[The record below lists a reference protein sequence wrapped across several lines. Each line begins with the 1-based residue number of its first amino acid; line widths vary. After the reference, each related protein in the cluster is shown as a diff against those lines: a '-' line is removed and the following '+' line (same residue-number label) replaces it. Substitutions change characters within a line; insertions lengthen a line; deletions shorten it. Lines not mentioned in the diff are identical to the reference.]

1 MFIFVTFYFLMG
13 IASFA
18 VVIGVFLAF
27 LNLHD
32 KSQMEKRSAEVVNP
46 HLKVLDVRKRS
57 PSRLLARFASTVHLV
72 RGRVGKEKPEST
84 KLQKRLFRA
93 GLYEASNADT
103 YVGVRILLP
112 ILMVICGS
120 FFTTSFAILV
130 GFAAAGFLLP
140 DFVLERKGKKRINA
154 IRIGL
159 PDTVDLLVI
168 CMDAGLG
175 MDQAVQRTAEV
186 LYIAYPD
193 LCTELVFLGHLQA
206 MGMETT
212 KAWKQLVDRT
222 KSPDIEQIANMLT
235 QSETFG
241 TPISDAMHVLADSL
255 RIKRKQ
261 RAEEHAARSGVILLM
276 PLVVFIFPVIF
287 IILLGPAALSIMHGF
302 APMLHH

>member
-1 MFIFVTFYFLMG
+1 
-13 IASFA
+13 
-18 VVIGVFLAF
+18 
-27 LNLHD
+27 
-32 KSQMEKRSAEVVNP
+32 MEKRSAEVVNP
-46 HLKVLDVRKRS
+46 HLKALDVRKRS

-72 RGRVGKEKPEST
+72 RGRVGKKKKKPEST
-84 KLQKRLFRA
+84 KLQRRLFRA

-103 YVGVRILLP
+103 YVGLRILLP
-112 ILMVICGS
+112 ILMVTCGS
-120 FFTTSFAILV
+120 FFTTSFAVLV
-130 GFAAAGFLLP
+130 GLAAAGFLLP
-140 DFVLERKGKKRINA
+140 DFILERKGKKRINA

-193 LCTELVFLGHLQA
+193 LCTELVFLGRLQA

-212 KAWKQLVDRT
+212 KAWKQLMDRT

-241 TPISDAMHVLADSL
+241 TPISDAMRVLADSL